1 MSSSPTWTS
10 VRHQKNDHQQR
21 RHQQRH
27 QHLLARRA
35 VNHSSLVP
43 LIDLVV
49 VGNHRIQKLDQ
60 ATLLLIDGK
69 EAVLFTPTEYRMV
82 IPMLQDI
89 GEPVPFEQ
97 LIEVKGSFDR
107 QRDRELFHRHITSI
121 RKKLRPLGL
130 LVRCVTNYGYLITP
144 EPKYGVRRNTNEN
157 AVKVLPGSISSAFE
171 THGTTTLTDKREGK
185 A

>member
-1 MSSSPTWTS
+1 MSSSPFWTP
-10 VRHQKNDHQQR
+10 VHRQKNDHHQR

-27 QHLLARRA
+27 QHILARRA

-43 LIDLVV
+43 LVDLAV

-69 EAVLFTPTEYRMV
+69 EAVLFTPTEYRML
-82 IPMLQDI
+82 IPMLEDI

-97 LIEVKGSFDR
+97 LIEVKGTFDR
-107 QRDRELFHRHITSI
+107 RRDRELFHRHVTSI

-130 LVRCVTNYGYLITP
+130 LVRCVTNYGYLVII
-144 EPKYGVRRNTNEN
+144 EPKSWLQNGKNE
-157 AVKVLPGSISSAFE
+157 
-171 THGTTTLTDKREGK
+171 K
-185 A
+185 APMTSQPSL

>member
-1 MSSSPTWTS
+1 MSSSPSWTP
-10 VRHQKNDHQQR
+10 VRRHQDDSHQR

-35 VNHSSLVP
+35 VNHSLLVP
-43 LIDLVV
+43 LIDLAVV
-49 VGNHRIQKLDQ
+49 DNHHIQKLDQ

-69 EAVLFTPTEYRMV
+69 DAILFTPTEYRMV

-97 LIEVKGSFDR
+97 LIEVKGTFDR
-107 QRDRELFHRHITSI
+107 RRDRELFHRHITSI

-130 LVRCVTNYGYLITP
+130 LVRCVTNYGYLTMA
-144 EPKYGVRRNTNEN
+144 EPKQRT
-157 AVKVLPGSISSAFE
+157 GSISNC
-171 THGTTTLTDKREGK
+171 
-185 A
+185 

>member
-1 MSSSPTWTS
+1 MSSSSSWTP
-10 VRHQKNDHQQR
+10 VRRQKNDHHQR

-43 LIDLVV
+43 LIDLAV

-60 ATLLLIDGK
+60 ATLLLIDGTK
-69 EAVLFTPTEYRMV
+69 AILFTPTEYRMV

-97 LIEVKGSFDR
+97 LIEVKGTFDR
-107 QRDRELFHRHITSI
+107 KRDRELFHRHITSI

-130 LVRCVTNYGYLITP
+130 WVRCVTNYGYLTMA
-144 EPKYGVRRNTNEN
+144 EPKQRT
-157 AVKVLPGSISSAFE
+157 GSISNC
-171 THGTTTLTDKREGK
+171 
-185 A
+185 

>member
-1 MSSSPTWTS
+1 MSSSPSWTS
-10 VRHQKNDHQQR
+10 VRRQTNDHQQR

-43 LIDLVV
+43 LIDLAVV
-49 VGNHRIQKLDQ
+49 ANHHIQKLDQ

-69 EAVLFTPTEYRMV
+69 DAILFTPTEYRML

-97 LIEVKGSFDR
+97 LIEVKGTFDR
-107 QRDRELFHRHITSI
+107 RRDRELFHRHITSI

-130 LVRCVTNYGYLITP
+130 LVRCVTNYGYLITD
-144 EPKYGVRRNTNEN
+144 ESKSESQRGKNKR
-157 AVKVLPGSISSAFE
+157 SFE
-171 THGTTTLTDKREGK
+171 ESG
-185 A
+185 